1 MVQAIKTDYRKGSL
15 SPRLRA
21 ILDYAAQIATKVHRV
36 SRQTIEG
43 LQQAGLSDEEI
54 LDTAEIAALFCY
66 YTRLVDALG
75 IEPEDFMKNPAS
87 VEA

>member
-1 MVQAIKTDYRKGSL
+1 MVQAIKTDYRQASL
-15 SPRLRA
+15 TPRLRA
-21 ILDYAAQIATKVHRV
+21 ILDYAAQIATDVHQV
-36 SRQTIEG
+36 SRQTIDR
-43 LQQAGLSDEEI
+43 LRQAGLSDEEI